1 MSHAGHGAPG
11 RNNGRIYTVNDQV
24 DHKVAFLSGLVAGS
38 WEELKDNGSEEQPNS
53 FVLMG
58 HSIGAFFAL
67 KTWNRVSGTNVNV
80 IDACLIM
87 PTICEL
93 YQGYSRFNKARPL
106 FPMPSPLRPALTFP
120 FTCASPQIVTLPYVR
135 NAFATLAHYLPSAFL
150 RSAASRI
157 GNQGDKLGEMVATKI
172 EYVGV

>member
-11 RNNGRIYTVNDQV
+11 RNSGRIYTVDDQV
-24 DHKVAFLSGLVAGS
+24 NHKVAFLNGLAAGT
-38 WEELKDNGSEEQPNS
+38 WEELNEKVSQEQSNS

-58 HSIGAFFAL
+58 HSIGAYFAL

-80 IDACLIM
+80 LDACLIM

-93 YQGYSRFNKARPL
+93 YKGYSRFNKVRLAFPL
-106 FPMPSPLRPALTFP
+106 ILTPAQANTPRFS
-120 FTCASPQIVTLPYVR
+120 FYCQIVTLPYVR
-135 NAFATLAHYLPSAFL
+135 NAFATLAHYLPSSFL

-172 EYVGV
+172 EYVSFF